1 MKRTFRLDELG
12 LELEVGK
19 MAQQADGSAWLKK
32 GGTAILTTVVM
43 SESKDFPG
51 FLPLMVDYREQ
62 FSAAGKIPGG
72 YLKREGRSSD
82 KEVLTARLID
92 RSIRPL
98 FPTYF
103 FNSVQ
108 ALSTVY
114 SVDRNAPPSVLAL
127 ISTSIALTISHIPFL
142 EPVGAVQVG
151 RINGQWIMNPTGD
164 EEVLSDVKLII
175 AGTYDGICMV
185 EGSAAGISE
194 NDMVEAFFL
203 AHDLI
208 RKLVLWQQEIAKEL
222 QVTKSISESAHINWH
237 VWSDRATKFI
247 DASILDRIFNAKSLS
262 QDATASIV
270 LDRIVDVGPKKEDLS
285 LAIKSIFVDFH
296 ALYAEEIALLHGKLE
311 LDFVI
316 DTVLEKALA
325 GEIVR
330 RGKRVDGRDF
340 TTVRNIS
347 TEVGLLSSVHG
358 SSLFQRGQTQALVSV
373 TLGSG
378 KDAQKTDDIMS
389 DDPVESSF
397 MLHYNF
403 PPFSTGEVKPLRGA
417 GRREI
422 GHGHLAQSALARVM
436 PTKTEFPYT
445 TRVISD
451 ILESNG
457 SSSMATVCG
466 TTMALMN
473 AGVPIKAMVG
483 GIAMGLLEGQPGVFQ
498 AITDIT
504 GFEDSLGLMDFKVA
518 GTTEGINA
526 IQMDIKYKGGLPRSV
541 FAKALEQAKQAR
553 LHILGEMSKVMS
565 EPSKEMSPLVP
576 RFYSISI
583 DPNKVGGVIG
593 SGGKIIKE
601 IIEKTGT
608 TIDIE
613 GSDVN
618 IYGKHKEGID
628 LAILWV
634 KILADQVEQG
644 MILDGEVARTAEF
657 GLFVDIA
664 PGKAGLVHIS
674 KIARDKQNQLDT
686 HYPLGSKLKVVV
698 LDFERETG
706 KIRLGLVA

>member
-1 MKRTFRLDELG
+1 MKKTFRLDELG
-12 LELEVGK
+12 LELEIGQ
-19 MAQQADGSAWLKK
+19 MAKQADGSSWLKK
-32 GGTAILTTVVM
+32 GGTTILTTAVM
-43 SESKDFPG
+43 AEAKDFPG
-51 FLPLMVDYREQ
+51 FLPLMVDYREG

-114 SVDRNAPPSVLAL
+114 SVDRDAPPAVLAL
-127 ISTSIALTISHIPFL
+127 LSTSIALTISHIPFL
-142 EPVGAVQVG
+142 EPVGAVQMG
-151 RINGQWIMNPTGD
+151 RIDGEWIASPTGD
-164 EEVLSDVKLII
+164 QEVLSDIKLII

-185 EGSAAGISE
+185 EGSAEGISE
-194 NDMVEAFFL
+194 KDMLEAFFL
-203 AHDLI
+203 AHDII
-208 RKLVLWQQEIAKEL
+208 RKQVVWQQEIAKEL
-222 QVTKSISESAHINWH
+222 EVTKSTPESSHIDWH
-237 VWSDRATKFI
+237 SWRDKVIAFVDS
-247 DASILDRIFNAKSLS
+247 N
-262 QDATASIV
+262 V
-270 LDRIVDVGPKKEDLS
+270 LDSIFDAGSKKEDLS
-285 LAIKSIFVDFH
+285 VTMKSIREDFY
-296 ALYAEEIALLHGKLE
+296 ALHAEEVDLLHGKLE
-311 LDFVI
+311 LNFVI
-316 DTVLEKALA
+316 DTVLKKDLA
-325 GEIVR
+325 VEIVR

-340 TTVRNIS
+340 ATVRDIS

-389 DDPVESSF
+389 DDPVESSL

-403 PPFSTGEVKPLRGA
+403 PPFSVGEVKPLRGA

-422 GHGHLAQSALARVM
+422 GHGHLAQSAIARVM
-436 PTKTEFPYT
+436 PSKESFPYT
-445 TRVISD
+445 TRIVSD

-466 TTMALMN
+466 ATMALMN
-473 AGVPIKAMVG
+473 AGVPIKSMVG
-483 GIAMGLLEGQPGVFQ
+483 GIAMGLLEGQPGAFQ

-526 IQMDIKYKGGLPRSV
+526 IQMDIKYKGGLPRNV
-541 FAKALEQAKQAR
+541 FEKALDQAKQAR
-553 LHILGEMSKVMS
+553 LHIIGEMSKVMS

-576 RFYSISI
+576 RFYSVSI

-618 IYGKHKEGID
+618 IYGKNKEGID

-634 KILADQVEQG
+634 KILADQVERG
-644 MILDGEVARTAEF
+644 MILDGVIARIADF

-664 PGKAGLVHIS
+664 PGKAGLVHVS
-674 KIARDKQNQLDT
+674 KIPREMQNDPDAN
-686 HYPLGSKLKVVV
+686 YPIGSSIKVVI
-698 LDFERETG
+698 LDYEVETG
-706 KIRLGLVA
+706 KIRLGLAD

>member
-1 MKRTFRLDELG
+1 MKKTFILDELG
-12 LELEVGK
+12 LTLEVGQF
-19 MAQQADGSAWLKK
+19 ARQADGSAWLKK
-32 GGTAILTTVVM
+32 AGTTILTTAVM
-43 SESKDFPG
+43 AESKDFPG

-98 FPTYF
+98 FPVYF

-108 ALSTVY
+108 VLSTVY

-127 ISTSIALTISHIPFL
+127 LSASIALTISKIPFL

-151 RINGQWIMNPTGD
+151 RINGRWIIDPTGD
-164 EEVLSDVKLII
+164 EELLSDVKLVI

-185 EGSAAGISE
+185 EGSAAGIE
-194 NDMVEAFFL
+194 EKEMVEAFFL
-203 AHDLI
+203 AHDVI
-208 RKLVLWQQEIAKEL
+208 RKQVLWQQEIAQAL
-222 QVTKSISESAHINWH
+222 QPTKS
-237 VWSDRATKFI
+237 ATQSITFDWQAWTDKVTEYFADYSFDELFAAGPNKHDI
-247 DASILDRIFNAKSLS
+247 DHAVKNIFDTFYVQHA
-262 QDATASIV
+262 DAVAM
-270 LDRIVDVGPKKEDLS
+270 LPN
-285 LAIKSIFVDFH
+285 
-296 ALYAEEIALLHGKLE
+296 KLE
-311 LDFVI
+311 LNYVI
-316 DTVLEKALA
+316 DTIFKDRLSS
-325 GEIVR
+325 EIVH
-330 RGKRVDGRDF
+330 RGIRLDGRDF
-340 TTVRNIS
+340 TTVRQIE
-347 TEVGLLSSVHG
+347 TQVGFLPSVHG
-358 SSLFQRGQTQALVSV
+358 SALFQRGQTQALVSV

-378 KDAQKTDDIMS
+378 KDAQKTDDVMS

-403 PPFSTGEVKPLRGA
+403 PPFSTGEVKPLRGP

-422 GHGHLAQSALARVM
+422 GHGYLAQSAIARVM
-436 PTKTEFPYT
+436 PTKEHFPYT

-466 TTMALMN
+466 TTMALMH
-473 AGVPIKAMVG
+473 AGVPIKSMVG
-483 GIAMGLLEGQPGVFQ
+483 GIAMGLLEGKPGQFQ

-504 GFEDSLGLMDFKVA
+504 GFEDGFGLMDFKVA
-518 GTTEGINA
+518 GTTQGINA
-526 IQMDIKYKGGLPRSV
+526 IQMDIKYKGGLPRQI
-541 FAKALEQAKQAR
+541 FEKALDQAKQAR
-553 LHILGEMSKVMS
+553 LHIIGEMSKVMS
-565 EPSKEMSPLVP
+565 KPSLEMSPLVP
-576 RFYSISI
+576 KFYSIPI

-618 IYGKHKEGID
+618 IYGKSKEGID

-634 KILADQVEQG
+634 KILADQVERG
-644 MILDGEVARTAEF
+644 MVLEGQVARVAEF
-657 GLFVDIA
+657 GLFIDIA
-664 PGKAGLVHIS
+664 PGKSGLIHIS
-674 KIARDKQNQLDT
+674 KIQKDMQNQLDK
-686 HYPLGSKLKVVV
+686 HYPIGMKLKVTV
-698 LDFERETG
+698 LEFEKETG
-706 KIRLGLVA
+706 KIRLGFAS

>member
-12 LELEVGK
+12 LELEIGK
-19 MAQQADGSAWLKK
+19 MAQQADGAAWLKK

-127 ISTSIALTISHIPFL
+127 LATSIALTISHIPFL
-142 EPVGAVQVG
+142 EPVGAVQIG
-151 RINGQWIMNPTGD
+151 RINGQWIIDPTGD

-175 AGTYDGICMV
+175 AGTFDGICMV

-194 NDMVEAFFL
+194 HDMVEAFFL
-203 AHDLI
+203 AHDII
-208 RKLVLWQQEIAKEL
+208 RKQVAWQKEIALEL
-222 QVTKSISESAHINWH
+222 QVTKSIAEPTHIEWH
-237 VWSDRATKFI
+237 VWSDRAAQFI
-247 DASILDRIFNAKSLS
+247 DAAILDRIFNA
-262 QDATASIV
+262 
-270 LDRIVDVGPKKEDLS
+270 GPKKQDLS
-285 LAIKSIFVDFH
+285 AAIKSIFTDFH
-296 ALYAEEIALLHGKLE
+296 ALYADEIALLHGKLE
-311 LDFVI
+311 LDFVV

-325 GEIVR
+325 SEIVH

-526 IQMDIKYKGGLPRSV
+526 IQMDIKYKGGLPRTV

>member
-1 MKRTFRLDELG
+1 MKKTFRLDELG
-12 LELEVGK
+12 LELQIGK
-19 MAQQADGSAWLKK
+19 MAQQADGSAWLTK
-32 GGTAILTTVVM
+32 GGTSILTTVVM
-43 SESKDFPG
+43 SEAKDFPG
-51 FLPLMVDYREQ
+51 FLPLMVDYREG

-108 ALSTVY
+108 AMSTVY

-127 ISTSIALTISHIPFL
+127 LSTSIALTISHIPFL
-142 EPVGAVQVG
+142 EPVGAVQIG
-151 RINGQWIMNPTGD
+151 RIDGKWIIDPTTD
-164 EEVLSDVKLII
+164 EDINSDVKLII
-175 AGTYDGICMV
+175 AGTQDGICMV
-185 EGSAAGISE
+185 EGSTAGISE
-194 NDMVEAFFL
+194 DAMVEAFFL
-203 AHDLI
+203 AHDVI
-208 RKLVLWQQEIAKEL
+208 RKQVAWQQAIAKEL
-222 QVTKSISESAHINWH
+222 QVTKSVSESAHIDWH
-237 VWSDRATKFI
+237 MWSDKATKFI
-247 DASILDRIFNAKSLS
+247 DSTVLDRIFNAKS
-262 QDATASIV
+262 
-270 LDRIVDVGPKKEDLS
+270 KKEDIS
-285 LAIKSIFVDFH
+285 SAIKSILEDFYTLH
-296 ALYAEEIALLHGKLE
+296 AEEIALLSGKSE
-311 LDFVI
+311 LDFVFNTI
-316 DTVLEKALA
+316 LKRDLA
-325 GEIVR
+325 IEIVR
-330 RGKRVDGRDF
+330 RGKRVDDRDF
-340 TTVRNIS
+340 TKVRDIS
-347 TEVGLLSSVHG
+347 TEVGFLSSVHG

-378 KDAQKTDDIMS
+378 KDAQKTDDILS

-436 PTKTEFPYT
+436 PTRVEFPYT
-445 TRVISD
+445 TRVVSD

-466 TTMALMN
+466 ATMALMN
-473 AGVPIKAMVG
+473 AGVPIKGMVA
-483 GIAMGLLEGQPGVFQ
+483 GIAMGLLEGEPGNFQ

-518 GTTEGINA
+518 GTVEGINA

-541 FAKALEQAKQAR
+541 FGKALEQAKQAR
-553 LHILGEMSKVMS
+553 LHILSEMSKVMS
-565 EPSKEMSPLVP
+565 EPNKEMSPLVP
-576 RFYSISI
+576 RFYSIAI

-601 IIEKTGT
+601 IIERTGT

-618 IYGKHKEGID
+618 IYGKDKAGID

-644 MILDGEVARTAEF
+644 MVLDGIVARTADF

-674 KIARDKQNQLDT
+674 KIPREKQNELDK
-686 HYPLGSKLKVVV
+686 HYPFGSDIKVVV
-698 LDFERETG
+698 LDYEKESG
-706 KIRLGLVA
+706 KIRLGLKE